1 MVRRRRRQAQSRVRG
16 SRLKKLTAA
25 FRYDLERKGHH
36 EWLAE
41 LHREYPDEVPA
52 ETLPKRPDEAR
63 SERWHDFYRRAWDV
77 LRFDRQYTEGGGE
90 TPISFLALDAY
101 ARRFGIEGE
110 AFDRFHTFMTAIDAD
125 WLTHVAEK
133 ARERRE
139 AET

>member
-1 MVRRRRRQAQSRVRG
+1 MVRRHRWQAKGGVRG
-16 SRLKKLTAA
+16 NRLKKLAAA

-36 EWLAE
+36 QWVAK
-41 LHREYPDEVPA
+41 LHEQYPDEVPA
-52 ETLPKRPDEAR
+52 ESVPRRPDEAR
-63 SERWHDFYRRAWDV
+63 SERWHDFYRDAWDR

-110 AFDRFHTFMTAIDAD
+110 AFDRFHTFMTSIDAE